1 MMIITVFFPI
11 IGAYTMLYPVISV
24 VIPSVF
30 PFFLITFPSFF
41 CHFPLCSLCI
51 LQKRP
56 SKLLLNHVKDYF
68 RIKSKA
74 PAAMACNTHGFATG
88 LLQQVQQEGRAVML
102 GWSEKD

>member
-1 MMIITVFFPI
+1 M
-11 IGAYTMLYPVISV
+11 
-24 VIPSVF
+24 
-30 PFFLITFPSFF
+30 
-41 CHFPLCSLCI
+41 FPLYS
-51 LQKRP
+51 QKRP

>member
-41 CHFPLCSLCI
+41 VISHYVPFVFSEAPI
-51 LQKRP
+51 KII
-56 SKLLLNHVKDYF
+56 VK
-68 RIKSKA
+68 
-74 PAAMACNTHGFATG
+74 PC
-88 LLQQVQQEGRAVML
+88 
-102 GWSEKD
+102 